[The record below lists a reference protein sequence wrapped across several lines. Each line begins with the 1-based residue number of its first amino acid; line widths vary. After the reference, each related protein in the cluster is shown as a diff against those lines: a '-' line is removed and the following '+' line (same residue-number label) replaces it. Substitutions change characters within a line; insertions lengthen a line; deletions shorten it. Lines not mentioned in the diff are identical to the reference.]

1 MLRHPKIYKIGKMTT
16 SDMEIKDL
24 VVAWLAI
31 SVAFAIVLNPS
42 GFVLT
47 SAFLLYFAVAA
58 IGVGSGFIF
67 HELGHKIVA
76 QRYGCF
82 AEFRAN
88 YSMLIIA
95 VLMSFFGFVFAAPG
109 AVMIAGGHID
119 FKRNGKIS
127 LTGPLINLI
136 LSVIFLGLFFMHP
149 NIIFG
154 YGFIIN
160 AWLGM
165 FNMIPFGFFDG
176 RKIFIWNKAVYII
189 TAAAAVFLVFLGSSG
204 ILAGILQQ

>member
-176 RKIFIWNKAVYII
+176 RKIFMWNKAVYII
-189 TAAAAVFLVFLGSSG
+189 TAVAAVFLVFIGSSG